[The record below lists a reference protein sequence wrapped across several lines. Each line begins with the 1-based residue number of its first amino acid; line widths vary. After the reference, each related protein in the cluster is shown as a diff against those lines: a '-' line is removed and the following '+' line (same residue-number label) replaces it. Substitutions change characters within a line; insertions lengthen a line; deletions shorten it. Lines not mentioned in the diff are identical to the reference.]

1 MTLSGGKFR
10 HFADDE
16 RGAAAVEF
24 AVVSVAFF
32 MFIFA
37 IAYIA
42 IIMFTNATLQWAVE
56 SGSRLAAINQSATQS
71 DISNAVNNYLAAAN
85 APSATVDYS
94 VSQTGTLK
102 TATISA
108 SFSES
113 YSVPLINTFA
123 IDYNATTSVPLAN

>member
-1 MTLSGGKFR
+1 MTWMAPIFR
-10 HFADDE
+10 RLARDE
-16 RGAAAVEF
+16 GGAAAVEF

-37 IAYIA
+37 IAYIG

-56 SGSRLAAINQSATQS
+56 SGSRLAAIDQTATQG
-71 DISNAVNNYLAAAN
+71 DISDAVNRYLASAN
-85 APSATVDYS
+85 APPATVNYS
-94 VSQTGTLK
+94 ISQSGALK

-113 YSVPLINTFA
+113 YSVPLISTFN

>member
-1 MTLSGGKFR
+1 MTASRGKFR
-10 HFADDE
+10 RFVADE

-32 MFIFA
+32 MFLFA

-56 SGSRLAAINQSATQS
+56 SGSRLAAINQAATQS
-71 DISNAVNNYLAAAN
+71 DISNAVNSYLAAAN
-85 APSATVDYS
+85 APSATVNYS
-94 VSQTGTLK
+94 VSQNGTLK
-102 TATISA
+102 TAIISA

-113 YSVPLINTFA
+113 YSVPLISTFD
-123 IDYNATTSVPLAN
+123 IDYNASTSVPLAN